1 MCVYVCVRVVRVVC
15 IYIYICVCVCVCV
28 CVCCQEWQV
37 VVPFKIRSRVCPER
51 CVRVVSAAE
60 MRVRLGLQLYKV
72 QRGIYLLDLQLLRGD
87 PFTFMNLCAR
97 VIAELKV
104 PAAPTPLPA
113 GVIAASRA
121 VAASPSVRPASTPV
135 AKPANL
141 SLSETAA
148 GAPR

>member
-1 MCVYVCVRVVRVVC
+1 M
-15 IYIYICVCVCVCV
+15 
-28 CVCCQEWQV
+28 
-37 VVPFKIRSRVCPER
+37 VVPFKIRSKVCPER
-51 CVRVVSAAE
+51 SVRAVSPAE

-104 PAAPTPLPA
+104 PAAPAPLPT

-121 VAASPSVRPASTPV
+121 AAASPAIRAASTPLARPV
-135 AKPANL
+135 VGGQVPSL
-141 SLSETAA
+141 SLSEAA
-148 GAPR
+148 GGPR